1 MPIDTAI
8 SSILQT
14 GLLGALVVLLGGVV
28 IYQNKELT
36 KEKLERLKDWQS
48 GNMTNIQTITEI
60 KITLQRLLDLLTQSG
75 KNND

>member
-28 IYQNKELT
+28 VYQNKELT
-36 KEKLERLKDWQS
+36 KERLERLKDWQS

>member
-36 KEKLERLKDWQS
+36 KERLERLKDWQS

>member
-28 IYQNKELT
+28 VYQNKELT
-36 KEKLERLKDWQS
+36 KEKLERLKDWQN

>member
-36 KEKLERLKDWQS
+36 KERLERLKDWQS

-60 KITLQRLLDLLTQSG
+60 KITLQRLLDLLNQSG